1 MPTCPE
7 SCPRCGD
14 PRLGPFCGQCGYS
27 YATDRSPM
35 WCAVIAPDRDYFE
48 TAGEAAQGFTF
59 PASSPARRV
68 TLTGSSVRIG
78 RHSRSRAITPE
89 IDLAVP
95 PADPCVSREH
105 AWLLAQPDG
114 SWAVV
119 DDGSENGTYLN
130 GGATLIPIKQP
141 IPLADGDRV
150 HLGVWTTITL
160 CRGS

>member
-7 SCPRCGD
+7 SCPRCGE
-14 PRLGPFCGQCGYS
+14 PQFGPFCEQCGYS
-27 YATDRSPM
+27 YSTGRSPT

-59 PASSPARRV
+59 PTSSQPRRV

-78 RHSRSRAITPE
+78 RHSRSRAVTPE

-95 PADPCVSREH
+95 PADPCVSRQH
-105 AWLLAQPDG
+105 ARLLAQADG

-119 DDGSENGTYLN
+119 DDGSENGTYVN
-130 GGATLIPIKQP
+130 GGTIPIRSTQP

-160 CRGS
+160 RRSP

>member
-7 SCPRCGD
+7 SCPRCSEQ
-14 PRLGPFCGQCGYS
+14 RFGPFCGQCGYS
-27 YATDRSPM
+27 YPTSRSPT
-35 WCAVIAPDRDYFE
+35 WCAVITPDRDYFE

-59 PASSPARRV
+59 PASSPPRRV
-68 TLTGSSVRIG
+68 TLTGPSVHIG

-89 IDLAVP
+89 IDLSVP

-105 AWLLAQPDG
+105 ARLLTQPDG

-130 GGATLIPIKQP
+130 GGVTPIPINQP

-160 CRGS
+160 CRDS